1 MQSRPIIKQLYW
13 IASSQKDLLTMP
25 KAVVSAFGYGLH
37 QAQIGKQHVSAKVL
51 KGFGG
56 AGVLELIEN
65 DEGGTYRAVYTVR
78 FGQSIY
84 VLHCFKK
91 KSKQG
96 IKTPQEDMNL
106 IDSRLKAAEQM
117 ETGKTL

>member
-1 MQSRPIIKQLYW
+1 MKPKQIAKPLYW
-13 IASSQKDLLTMP
+13 VASSQKDLLAMP
-25 KAVVSAFGYGLH
+25 KAIVSAFGYGLH

-56 AGVLELIEN
+56 AGVLELIES

-84 VLHCFKK
+84 VLHCFQK

-106 IDSRLKAAEQM
+106 IRSRLKTAEQI
-117 ETGKTL
+117 EQRKTL

>member
-1 MQSRPIIKQLYW
+1 
-13 IASSQKDLLTMP
+13 MP
-25 KAVVSAFGYGLH
+25 KAVSSAFGYGLH

-78 FGQSIY
+78 FGQSVY
-84 VLHCFKK
+84 VLHCFQK

-106 IDSRLKAAEQM
+106 IRSRLKIAEQL
-117 ETGKTL
+117 EQGKTL